1 MVDFKIVA
9 VRERQEMAESL
20 RDALGLT
27 GADIVY
33 DDREGGGNPY
43 QPTKEAWLKPHA
55 EGVTHRVVLNEDV
68 QTCEGFKQ
76 ICEQLALVHPDS
88 AFSLFTM
95 ELNGEEYD
103 SFVADLQ
110 TPYVDA
116 GSVLWGCAIMMPLE
130 IVQDCFQYIDLV
142 YDPETVHESFGIHD
156 FLRRKNVRIM
166 TTIPGTVQHIGDN
179 SVYDPELPVRRSTRF
194 EENPDTD
201 WTSTEVAKAPA
212 PEWIRPKPRPMQ
224 TPSGDEVKAEIFKY
238 LKGEKTYGE

>member
-9 VRERQEMAESL
+9 VRERQSMAEGL

-27 GADIVY
+27 DADIVY
-33 DDREGGGNPY
+33 DDRPEGGNPY
-43 QPTKEAWLKPHA
+43 VPTKAAWLLPHE

-76 ICEQLALVHPDS
+76 ICEQLALVHQDS

-103 SFVADLQ
+103 DFISALE

-116 GSVLWGCAIMMPLE
+116 GSVLWGCAIMMPLD
-130 IVQDCFQYIDLV
+130 IVQDCFQYIDLA

-156 FLRRKNVRIM
+156 FLRRKNVRIL
-166 TTIPGTVQHIGDN
+166 TTIPGTVQHIGDD
-179 SVYDPELPVRRSTRF
+179 SVYDPELPIRRSTRF